1 MRKNFARP
9 ILVCHFLRTATK
21 SAVLVFALLVLS
33 PAAPAQQRI
42 VPLGPPQ
49 SPRSSTIINL
59 SGPHLNYYGGRV
71 ISNVQVAVV
80 FWTANVNFTTHN
92 QIKGFYSTI
101 NNSPYIDM
109 LSEYNTVGLTGFAD
123 GMPGSNQTI
132 GRGTVIG
139 PYTIAPSVT
148 GTTVDDSQIIS
159 ELQAQIAAHNLPDPV
174 TDGSGNVNTLYMV
187 YFPLGYTIT
196 LQGFLSCQQFCAY
209 HGTYT
214 NNNLSIPYGVMPD
227 LSAPG
232 CRTGCGSGTTFQ
244 NLTSVSTHELA
255 ESITDTEVGLV
266 GNTFVRP
273 LAWVDPT
280 GNGQEIGDLCNH
292 IHATLS
298 GYTVQ
303 EEWSNAMNSCIAPTG
318 GIPAST
324 TALQIS
330 SVPSVPSR
338 LRATVSL
345 TATVTPVAPG
355 PTPTGQITFFDGA
368 NPLGTFPLSS
378 GQASLTTYQLRGGFR
393 QIQASYSGDIN
404 YAPSFDTKT
413 FRYRPPLSR

>member
-1 MRKNFARP
+1 MCN
-9 ILVCHFLRTATK
+9 FLRMAAQR
-21 SAVLVFALLVLS
+21 AVLGFALFVLS

-42 VPLGPPQ
+42 VLLGPPQ
-49 SPRSSTIINL
+49 TPRSGTIINL

-71 ISNVQVAVV
+71 ISNIQVAVV

-109 LSEYNTVGLTGFAD
+109 LSEYNTVGLNGFAD

-139 PYTIAPSVT
+139 PYTITPSVT

-159 ELQAQIAAHNLPDPV
+159 ELQAQIAANNLPAPA
-174 TDGSGNVNTLYMV
+174 TDGAGNVNTLYMV

-244 NLTSVSTHELA
+244 NLTSVSSHELA

-273 LAWVDPT
+273 LAWVDPA
-280 GNGQEIGDLCNH
+280 GSGSEIGDLCNH
-292 IHATLS
+292 QHATLS

-303 EEWSNAMNSCIAPTG
+303 REWSNTMNACFAPAAG
-318 GIPAST
+318 DILGSI

-330 SVPSVPSR
+330 AVPSVPSR
-338 LRATVSL
+338 LRATVTF
-345 TATVTPVAPG
+345 TATVTGSG
-355 PTPTGQITFFDGA
+355 PTPTGQIIFFDGA

-378 GQASLTTYQLRGGFR
+378 GQASFTTYQLRGGFR
-393 QIQASYSGDIN
+393 QIQASYSGDLN
-404 YAPSFDTKT
+404 YAPSFDTQPL
-413 FRYRPPLSR
+413 RYRPPISR